1 MSTYTPDRWIIVKI
15 QSVGKEPYYRVLAGW
30 YGGFIHGDSW
40 KLSSGIEKTIDRG
53 THYEMLQSSG
63 STYLCP
69 KGSHGCSAYMASIY
83 QGFAEDCEK
92 NGMIFAEVDEKFI
105 PLLEAG
111 GPQPLPPKPKQKK
124 PRKLTK
130 KELKELDF

>member
-15 QSVGKEPYYRVLAGW
+15 QSVGNEPYYRVLAGW
-30 YGGFIHGDSW
+30 YGGFTQGDSW
-40 KLSSGIEKTIDRG
+40 KLSSGIEKSIDRG

-69 KGSHGCSAYMASIY
+69 KGSHGCSSYMASIY
-83 QGFAEDCEK
+83 SGFVKDCIE
-92 NGMIFAEVDEKFI
+92 NGMIFEAVDENFI
-105 PLLEAG
+105 PLLEPG
-111 GPQPLPPKPKQKK
+111 GLQLLPKLKQKK